1 MLLPHQMD
9 YKEITLS
16 ETERKVT
23 VFGNEVALTHL
34 EFEIFLL
41 LLKNRGR
48 VFTRDDLINL
58 VWGYDFVGDEKE

>member
-1 MLLPHQMD
+1 MLP
-9 YKEITLS
+9 KS

-41 LLKNRGR
+41 LLKNRRR
-48 VFTRDDLINL
+48 VFTRDDLIN
-58 VWGYDFVGDEKE
+58 V